1 MLKASEWMT
10 KRGKQLVKII
20 DGSMLKKAFLS
31 GAHNLENNKKMVD
44 DLNVFPVPDGDTGT
58 NMSMTV
64 MAAARQIDAM
74 DTNSISK
81 IAEVIAS
88 ASLRGA
94 RGNSGVISSQLFR
107 GFYKGLNKLDEVNT
121 VQLAEAFKNAKETA
135 YKAVMKPTE
144 GTILTVARETADY
157 AVSIAHKTDDVV
169 EFAKRVA
176 EHARKV
182 LNKTPDMLPVLKQA
196 GVVDAGGMGLCTIL
210 DGCVSALMGEE
221 IELKDSE
228 GVSVAPSVSAR
239 VEIDADIE
247 FMYCT
252 EFIIAKKTNYSIE
265 KFRSDI
271 SPKGDCMLVIDDD
284 DVVKVH
290 IHTNHPGFVLEQAVK
305 IGEMESIKID
315 NMKIQHSEGAV
326 EQAAPVKEEEPKEP
340 AKKYGMVAVA
350 AGEGMEQIFLE
361 IGVDKMVEG
370 GQSMNPSTEDILKA
384 VEAVNA
390 ENVFVFPNNK
400 NIILAAEQVEYLTE
414 KKVIVIPTKTV
425 PQGVSAVLAF
435 DEAAE
440 PDEIKDTMLEA
451 VAMVK
456 TGSVTFAARDS
467 EIDGMTIKEKDI
479 MGMEEG
485 KITHLGDDPATVVM
499 ELLGDMVDDE
509 SAMISVFYGSDVTE
523 EQAAALEEKINEKF
537 PKLDCMIHSG
547 GQPLYY
553 YIISIE

>member
-1 MLKASEWMT
+1 MI
-10 KRGKQLVKII
+10 KIL
-20 DGSMLKKAFLS
+20 DGNMLKKAFLS
-31 GAHNLENNKKMVD
+31 GANNLENNKKMVD

-64 MAAARQIDAM
+64 MAAARQIAALE
-74 DTNSISK
+74 TNSVTK
-81 IAEVIAS
+81 IAEIIAS

-107 GFYKGLNKLDEVNT
+107 GFYKGLDKLDQVDS
-121 VQLAEAFKNAKETA
+121 VQLANAFKKANETA

-144 GTILTVARETADY
+144 GTILTVSRETAEY
-157 AVSIAHKTDDVV
+157 AVKIASKTPDIC
-169 EFAKRVA
+169 EFMKLVCEQAK
-176 EHARKV
+176 KT

-210 DGCVSALMGEE
+210 EGCLSALNGEE
-221 IELKDSE
+221 IALNDGA
-228 GVSVAPSVSAR
+228 GVKVAPTVVNR
-239 VEIDADIE
+239 TEIETADIE

-252 EFIIAKKTNYSIE
+252 EFIIAKKTDYSID

-290 IHTNHPGFVLEQAVK
+290 IHTNNPGFVLEQAVK

-315 NMKIQHSEGAV
+315 NMKIQHNENIGETPAPEKEAEP
-326 EQAAPVKEEEPKEP
+326 EQP

-390 ENVFVFPNNK
+390 ETVFVFPNNK
-400 NIILAAEQVEYLTE
+400 NIILAAEQVEFLTE

-425 PQGVSAVLAF
+425 PQGVSAVLVF
-435 DEAAE
+435 DETAE
-440 PDEIKDTMLEA
+440 AEDIKDAMMEA
-451 VAMVK
+451 VSMVK

-467 EIDGMTIKEKDI
+467 EIDGMTIKENDI

-485 KITHLGDDPATVVM
+485 KITHLGDDPSDMVM
-499 ELLGDMVDDE
+499 ELLGDMVDEE
-509 SAMISVFYGSDVTE
+509 SAMISVFYGSDVTD
-523 EQAAALEEKINEKF
+523 EQAAELEAEISEKY
-537 PKLDCMIHSG
+537 PKLDCMVHNG

>member
-1 MLKASEWMT
+1 LLNGDLLRDAIISAANNIANHK
-10 KRGKQLVKII
+10 KQ
-20 DGSMLKKAFLS
+20 
-31 GAHNLENNKKMVD
+31 VD
-44 DLNVFPVPDGDTGT
+44 DLNIFPVPDGDTGT
-58 NMSMTV
+58 NMSMTL
-64 MAAARQIDAM
+64 ANAAREMEKLSGETAGKVASV
-74 DTNSISK
+74 NS
-81 IAEVIAS
+81 S
-88 ASLRGA
+88 ALLRGA
-94 RGNSGVISSQLFR
+94 RGNSGVITSLLFR
-107 GFYKGLNKLDEVNT
+107 GFSKGIGDEEYLTAKNLAAALKLGV
-121 VQLAEAFKNAKETA
+121 EAA

-144 GTILTVARETADY
+144 GTILTVSRETAEY
-157 AVSIAHKTDDVV
+157 AVKIAPKTEDIC
-169 EFAKRVA
+169 EFAKLVC

-210 DGCVSALMGEE
+210 EGCLSALKGEE
-221 IELKDSE
+221 VTLNDQSA
-228 GVSVAPSVSAR
+228 VSVAPTVVNR
-239 VEIDADIE
+239 TEIDTADIE

-252 EFIIAKKTNYSIE
+252 EFIIAKKTDYSID

-290 IHTNHPGFVLEQAVK
+290 IHTNNPGFVLEQAVK

-315 NMKIQHSEGAV
+315 NMKIQHSENIG
-326 EQAAPVKEEEPKEP
+326 ETIAPVQELPKEP

-350 AGEGMEQIFLE
+350 AGEGMEAIFTE

-400 NIILAAEQVEYLTE
+400 NIILAAEQVDELTE
-414 KKVIVIPTKTV
+414 KNVIVIPTRSV
-425 PQGVSAVLAF
+425 PQGVSAVLTF
-435 DEAAE
+435 DESAE
-440 PDEIKDTMLEA
+440 VDEIKDTMMEA
-451 VAMVK
+451 VSMVK

-467 EIDGMTIKEKDI
+467 EIDGMTIKQNDI

-485 KITHLGDDPATVVM
+485 KITHLGQDPAEVVM
-499 ELLGDMVDDE
+499 ELLGDMVDDDA
-509 SAMISVFYGSDVTE
+509 SMISVFYGSDVTE
-523 EQAAALEEKINEKF
+523 EQAAELESAIGEKYS
-537 PKLDCMIHSG
+537 KLDCMVHNG